1 MTFDNV
7 PWVATMKK
15 NEHYFPTME
24 FAKEVGKDGKSKWV
38 RRIFGEE
45 GGQAGGLVA
54 ECMEEGAGEVNT
66 GDDFSG

>member
-66 GDDFSG
+66 GDDLSG